1 MNSLP
6 LVKEIMTDF
15 MNSTGLSTSGK
26 PPRRYLWTDAFAV
39 CNFLELYRQTG
50 DELWRKTAINLVD
63 QVHYIL
69 GCHRQDDARTGWI
82 SNLGE
87 EEGARHPTIGGLRIG
102 KEMNE
107 RKSTDVYDERM
118 EWNRDGQY
126 YHYLTK
132 WMHALN
138 CMTRSTGDP
147 LFNSWATELAGAA
160 HAGFVHTLKSGMKR
174 MYWKM
179 RIDLSSPLVPLMGQ
193 HDPLDGLI
201 TYRQIRSTAFEL
213 SGRTASVLDS
223 EIADMEA
230 LCKGQNW
237 VTADPL
243 GIGGLLGD
251 AYRLMQLNLKDGF
264 AHADLFPALLESSL
278 TGLNAI
284 AKDPLWN
291 LPDDYRLAF
300 RELGMATGLHAV
312 ERMKDRMLKNPDS
325 FPGNHSAHALIDR
338 LERHVPLSE
347 TIERFWLEPHRGKSR
362 TWTEHRDINSVMLAT
377 SLAPGGYLELSIA
390 DNRRNAGTTT

>member
-6 LVKEIMTDF
+6 LVQKIMADF
-15 MNSTGLSTSGK
+15 MDSTGLSTSGK

-50 DELWRKTAINLVD
+50 DEHWRKTAFNLVD

-69 GCHRQDDARTGWI
+69 GRHRQDDARTGWI

-102 KEMNE
+102 KKMNE
-107 RKSTDVYDERM
+107 RKSTDAYDERM

-147 LFNSWATELAGAA
+147 IFNSWAAELAGTA

-174 MYWKM
+174 MFWKM

-213 SGRTASVLDS
+213 SGRTASALDS

-237 VTADPL
+237 VTGDPL

-264 AHADLFPALLESSL
+264 AHTDLFQSLLESAL

-284 AKDPLWN
+284 ARDPLWK
-291 LPDDYRLAF
+291 LPDDYRIAF
-300 RELGMATGLHAV
+300 RELGLAIGLHAV
-312 ERMKDRMLKNPDS
+312 ERIKDRMLKNPDS
-325 FPGNHSAHALIDR
+325 FPENHSAHVLIDR

-347 TIERFWLEPHRGKSR
+347 TIERFWLEPHCRKSR

-390 DNRRNAGTTT
+390 DNRRNAGTAP

>member
-6 LVKEIMTDF
+6 LVQKIMADF
-15 MNSTGLSTSGK
+15 MNSTRLSTSGK

-50 DELWRKTAINLVD
+50 DEHWRKTAFNLVD

-69 GCHRQDDARTGWI
+69 GRHRQDDARTGWI

-102 KEMNE
+102 KKMNE
-107 RKSTDVYDERM
+107 RKSTDAYDERM

-147 LFNSWATELAGAA
+147 IFNSWAVELAGAA
-160 HAGFVHTLKSGMKR
+160 HVGFVHALKSGMKR

-237 VTADPL
+237 VTGDPL

-264 AHADLFPALLESSL
+264 AHTDLFAALLESAL

-284 AKDPLWN
+284 ARDPLWK

-300 RELGMATGLHAV
+300 RELGMAIGLHAV
-312 ERMKDRMLKNPDS
+312 ERMKDRMLKTPDS
-325 FPGNHSAHALIDR
+325 FSGNHEAHALIDR

-347 TIERFWLEPHRGKSR
+347 TIERFWLEPHRRKSR

-390 DNRRNAGTTT
+390 DNRRNAGTAP